1 MTGTELKI
9 LDWLQTIHTPIGDT
23 FMCFIT
29 SLGNAGIIWIVL
41 AAILLA
47 IPKTRKSGIIV
58 AAALIIDAVLCNVI
72 LKNVFHRIRPFDVN
86 TAVQLLIEKPGDFS
100 FPSGHTAA
108 SFAVVSALYLAKAR
122 KLFAPVLVLSCLMA
136 FSRMYLYVHYP
147 TDIIGGL
154 VLGIVSAVIAY
165 KCQESQKILALF
177 HRNKYNTNDIRVK
190 RSESRCKLAYKRIFD
205 LLTRQKHE

>member
-9 LDWLQTIHTPIGDT
+9 LDWLQTIRTPAVDAL
-23 FMCFIT
+23 MCFIT
-29 SLGNAGIIWIVL
+29 NLGNAGIIWIVL

-154 VLGIVSAVIAY
+154 VLGIVSAAIAY

-177 HRNKYNTNDIRVK
+177 HQNKYNTN
-190 RSESRCKLAYKRIFD
+190 
-205 LLTRQKHE
+205 Q